1 MLQQRYQFPSP
12 YWDNISPEV
21 SPQTPFSYT
30 RVLGVARNISE
41 KHAGLQT
48 APSTSKLGTGLSL
61 PRARTPDCVHAR
73 ALACLCLVHLP
84 LLLSIFLHYFVLLNM
99 VIAIVVDAYME
110 VKGDQQSRTVS
121 LLKQNMGTL
130 SENISSDLRRL
141 TLSLL
146 VFFRTSRVYSLLF
159 PHRKHERHFV
169 PWSDAV
175 WTQATRHRRH

>member
-1 MLQQRYQFPSP
+1 MRTL
-12 YWDNISPEV
+12 
-21 SPQTPFSYT
+21 PFRHSSSLAFQDLLPAFAFQDLLPFAFQDLLPALRRGGKT
-30 RVLGVARNISE
+30 D
-41 KHAGLQT
+41 
-48 APSTSKLGTGLSL
+48 STEFSL
-61 PRARTPDCVHAR
+61 PYYMG
-73 ALACLCLVHLP
+73 LFYFY
-84 LLLSIFLHYFVLLNM
+84 SFIFLHYFVLLNM